1 MPNVSIFL
9 SMYDRSRRAEVT
21 LPDSITI
28 GELMQQCQKHWSLP
42 ADSFVIRDVRRNRLL
57 LEQETITDAAIEN
70 GSELQIFPLVE
81 GGSQ

>member
-28 GELMQQCQKHWSLP
+28 GELMQQCQKRWSLP
-42 ADSFVIRDVRRNRLL
+42 EDSFVIRDVRRNRLL
-57 LEQETITDAAIEN
+57 LEQETITHAAIEN